1 MVFKTDDTH
10 LLVSLSNSK
19 GQNFILKL
27 SVQSN
32 VLKVLVTDKTT
43 AEKWKCA
50 YDASY
55 IENLTRKTGNFKQF
69 MVFVSMLKAGL
80 LKTNECV
87 YIELLSQDELESRR
101 KKGSA
106 ALTPSSKNRR
116 YLILVYQ
123 VEFDKIHYPL
133 PLEYC
138 GKPDPD
144 VLQST
149 IKKLETVVLQ
159 TKCDMSKQMARFKS
173 EVESRESSFQSLIAQ
188 LNNENKSLYEEN
200 NRLKKQLAERDDVE
214 LTNRMIR
221 KMETELKLDKIAYTD
236 KIYRLE
242 IENKKL
248 SSLLMGRASRSRIP
262 VKIHSDST
270 FNRTTSLPRS
280 NSSLLVYD
288 TEDQRYRSKK
298 NSKKSPSP
306 TRKSSCSSSE
316 RSDKSNSMRKS
327 KTNVVKRKTS
337 SSDRLS
343 SQERK
348 NNSQRNQDK
357 NKHKEGKSFRK
368 NYKS

>member
-10 LLVSLSNSK
+10 LLVSLNNSK

-50 YDASY
+50 YDSSY

-87 YIELLSQDELESRR
+87 YVELLTQEELETRR
-101 KKGSA
+101 KKGTN
-106 ALTPSSKNRR
+106 TPNPSLRNRR
-116 YLILVYQ
+116 YLILIYQ

-138 GKPDPD
+138 GKPDPE

-149 IKKLETVVLQ
+149 IKKLENVICQ
-159 TKCDMSKQMARFKS
+159 MRCDMSKQVAKFKS
-173 EVESRESSFQSLIAQ
+173 DVESREASFQSLISQ
-188 LNNENKSLYEEN
+188 LNNENKNLYEEN
-200 NRLKKQLAERDDVE
+200 NKLKKQLSERDDDE
-214 LTNRMIR
+214 WTNRIIR
-221 KMETELKLDKIAYTD
+221 KLETQLKHDKIAYTD

-270 FNRTTSLPRS
+270 FNRSTSLPRS
-280 NSSLLVYD
+280 NSSYVYETD
-288 TEDQRYRSKK
+288 NQRCRKK
-298 NSKKSPSP
+298 KKSPSP

-316 RSDKSNSMRKS
+316 RSEKSTSLRKS
-327 KTNVVKRKTS
+327 KSNVLKRKTGS
-337 SSDRLS
+337 SERLS

-348 NNSQRNQDK
+348 TNTRRLEK
-357 NKHKEGKSFRK
+357 NKNKDEKPFRK
-368 NYKS
+368 NFK

>member
-10 LLVSLSNSK
+10 LLVSLNNSN

-27 SVQSN
+27 CVQSN

-50 YDASY
+50 YDSSY

-69 MVFVSMLKAGL
+69 MVFISMLKAGL

-87 YIELLSQDELESRR
+87 YVELLTQEELETRR
-101 KKGSA
+101 KKGTNV
-106 ALTPSSKNRR
+106 LNPSLKNRR
-116 YLILVYQ
+116 YLILIYQ

-144 VLQST
+144 VLQNT
-149 IKKLETVVLQ
+149 IKKLENVISQ
-159 TKCDMSKQMARFKS
+159 MRCDMSRQIAKFKS
-173 EVESRESSFQSLIAQ
+173 DVESREASFQKLISQ
-188 LNNENKSLYEEN
+188 LNNENKNLYEEN
-200 NRLKKQLAERDDVE
+200 NRLKKQLSEREDDE
-214 LTNRMIR
+214 WDNRLIR
-221 KMETELKLDKIAYTD
+221 KLETQLKHDKIVYSD

-248 SSLLMGRASRSRIP
+248 SSLLMGRTSRSRIP

-270 FNRTTSLPRS
+270 FNRSTSFPRS
-280 NSSLLVYD
+280 NSSCCVYE
-288 TEDQRYRSKK
+288 TNKQRYRNRK
-298 NSKKSPSP
+298 NKSPSP

-316 RSDKSNSMRKS
+316 RSEKSNSLRKS

-337 SSDRLS
+337 SSDKLS
-343 SQERK
+343 SLERK
-348 NNSQRNQDK
+348 TNTKKQLEK
-357 NKHKEGKSFRK
+357 NKNKDEKPFRK
-368 NYKS
+368 NYK